1 MVLLDWFFIGLLSF
15 AMFCVLFVLLCLFYF
30 FSINQ
35 ELKKKQWRKRP
46 KDKVKR
52 KKWLYARKTLEKQRK
67 RYGTNVF
74 ILMFIVVLATGSA
87 FYARYYQLTNL
98 TSDDA
103 KVVVQ
108 GYLLVEDLGNKL
120 ATIKDGG
127 SVEKVYPQF
136 QEVSSL
142 LVTYGNRPVSGGL
155 STEGAKLLTRYYV
168 SMKNI
173 GMNLSTLSQEQ
184 LADQET
190 IDGYLKDIKKINE
203 RQKAVFNYFKV
214 NESALKQKN

>member
-15 AMFCVLFVLLCLFYF
+15 AMLCSLLLLFYLFYF
-30 FSINQ
+30 FSIQ
-35 ELKKKQWRKRP
+35 KELKKKQWHKRP
-46 KDKVKR
+46 KNKVKR
-52 KKWLYARKTLEKQRK
+52 KKWLRTRKMLEKQRK
-67 RYGTNVF
+67 RYGINVF
-74 ILMFIVVLATGSA
+74 IFLVVMLISAGSA

-108 GYLLVEDLGNKL
+108 GYLLTEDLEKKMM
-120 ATIKDGG
+120 TIKEGG

-142 LVTYGNRPVSGGL
+142 LVSYGNRPVSGGL

-173 GMNLSTLSQEQ
+173 GLNLTTLSQEQ
-184 LADQET
+184 LTEQET
-190 IDGYLKDIKKINE
+190 INGYLKDLKKINE

>member
-1 MVLLDWFFIGLLSF
+1 MGLLDWFFIGLLSF
-15 AMFCVLFVLLCLFYF
+15 AILCFLLLLFCLFYF
-30 FSINQ
+30 FSIKK

-46 KDKVKR
+46 KNKRKR
-52 KKWLYARKTLEKQRK
+52 KKWLYARKSLEKRQK
-67 RYGTNVF
+67 RYGFHFLLLLIV
-74 ILMFIVVLATGSA
+74 MFISAGSA

-98 TSDDA
+98 TSEDA

-108 GYLLVEDLGNKL
+108 GYLLTEDLEGKMV
-120 ATIKDGG
+120 TIKEGG

-142 LVTYGNRPVSGGL
+142 LVSYGNRPVSGGL
-155 STEGAKLLTRYYV
+155 SSEGAKLLTRYYV
-168 SMKNI
+168 SMKNV
-173 GMNLSTLSQEQ
+173 GLNLSTLSQEQ
-184 LADQET
+184 LTKQET

-203 RQKAVFNYFKV
+203 RQKAVFKYFKV

>member
-1 MVLLDWFFIGLLSF
+1 M
-15 AMFCVLFVLLCLFYF
+15 
-30 FSINQ
+30 
-35 ELKKKQWRKRP
+35 
-46 KDKVKR
+46 
-52 KKWLYARKTLEKQRK
+52 LEKQRK
-67 RYGTNVF
+67 RYGINVF
-74 ILMFIVVLATGSA
+74 IFLVVMLISAGSA

-108 GYLLVEDLGNKL
+108 GYLLTEDLEKKMM
-120 ATIKDGG
+120 TIKEGG

-142 LVTYGNRPVSGGL
+142 LVSYGNRPVSGGL

-173 GMNLSTLSQEQ
+173 GLNLTTLSQEQ
-184 LADQET
+184 LTEQET
-190 IDGYLKDIKKINE
+190 INGYLKDLKKINE